1 MSPGHAAAIDPGSGS
16 LSAALH
22 LVHTEGPIRRSELT
36 SRLGL
41 SRGAVG
47 ALVEELRVQQLVA
60 VETSPLPVGDT
71 GRPSHLVSPHPD
83 GPVAV
88 AVALSAQ
95 TFRVALVGLGGVLIA
110 PTEHRLPQPTTPGRV
125 LPAVARAV
133 LAVLASTSRRC
144 VGVGLAVPSA
154 VSRDDEHALAALYL
168 RWPAAVPVRDRMVDL
183 LGPVRD
189 RSGPRRQ
196 RRQPGRALA
205 EHRHGAGA
213 GATDMLFLATGQRG
227 VGGALVAAGRLHT
240 GSAGYA
246 LEVGHLTVDPGG
258 RRCHC
263 GSRGCLD
270 VEADPVAVL
279 TAAGRRPRGDVEAAA
294 RRVLAAAAT
303 DPRAGP
309 RPSRSRTGS
318 VSAWPGWSTCSTP
331 TASCSAAST
340 PSSWTWS
347 PAGWPRSCASARSS
361 APPARSPS
369 ARPAWPAT
377 AGCSAPGSWP
387 CSQLLDQPRRWS
399 ASEWPA

>member
-1 MSPGHAAAIDPGSGS
+1 MSPGCAAAIDPGSGS

-22 LVHTEGPIRRSELT
+22 LIHTEGPIRRSELT

-47 ALVEELRVQQLVA
+47 ALVEELRVQHLVA

-95 TFRVALVGLGGVLIA
+95 TFRVALVGLGGALIA

-133 LAVLASTSRRC
+133 LATLASTSRRC

-168 RWPAAVPVRDRMVDL
+168 RWPAAVPVRDRMVEL
-183 LGPVRD
+183 LG
-189 RSGPRRQ
+189 GFAT
-196 RRQPGRALA
+196 GRVHVGNDANLAALA

-213 GATDMLFLATGQRG
+213 GATDMLFLSTGQRG

-294 RRVLAAAAT
+294 RRVLGAAAT
-303 DPRAGP
+303 DPRARAAAEQVADRLGAGLAGLVNLFNP
-309 RPSRSRTGS
+309 DRIVLGGLHAQLLDAVPGRVAEVVRERSFL
-318 VSAWPGWSTCSTP
+318 
-331 TASCSAAST
+331 SAASQV
-340 PSSWTWS
+340 PI
-347 PAGWPRSCASARSS
+347 C
-361 APPARSPS
+361 PARL
-369 ARPAWPAT
+369 
-377 AGCSAPGSWP
+377 AGDGGLLGAGELALQP
-387 CSQLLDQPRRWS
+387 LLDQPRRWS
-399 ASEWPA
+399 SSESSA